1 MFSETMTRNK
11 FQLVL
16 RYTRFDDKA
25 TRTQQRGTDKFE
37 AIRELWES
45 IILN

>member
-16 RYTRFDDKA
+16 RYARFDDKA